1 MPSKPQGMGS
11 AILSFSFE
19 AAHRQ
24 PEVGGKCF
32 NLHGHTFNVQVTLYN
47 NYWIG
52 GVNPS
57 TGLSVEF
64 SEIKNCIRRWIDT
77 YFDHACLLGAAD
89 VLVRPLLEED
99 CKLFLFGEMR
109 RYFARDGLSTSEVD
123 KKRTYESLPWPSV
136 EAIAFCLGEKL
147 QQCLKTEVGN
157 YVTIESVMVSETET
171 NNFAWSAPIN
181 RSEPDHTQALLP
193 GEQVVPALAP
203 FDPTESCG

>member
-1 MPSKPQGMGS
+1 MTQKPQGVGS

-64 SEIKNCIRRWIDT
+64 SGIKNCIRRWLDT
-77 YFDHACLLGAAD
+77 YFDHACLLGVQD
-89 VLVRPLLEED
+89 PLVQPLLTEG
-99 CKLFLFGEMR
+99 CKVFLFGM
-109 RYFARDGLSTSEVD
+109 L
-123 KKRTYESLPWPSV
+123 TYKTRLTGENYYDALPWPSV

-147 QQCLKTEVGN
+147 QLCLKEEVGN
-157 YVTIESVMVSETET
+157 YVTIEAVQVSETNT
-171 NNFAWSAPIN
+171 NNFAWTAPGD
-181 RSEPDHTQALLP
+181 RAAPGLLSEQSV
-193 GEQVVPALAP
+193 GIRVSP